1 MGSHVLVRNVISPAK
16 DVSYAFLYNIPPNH
30 DKMEVN
36 IMIGGSMFQKL
47 VREHPTLQEHWQTL
61 LEKGFIENSK
71 GCIALVRK
79 YAADERVLIIRDAKN
94 SILYTIRVGR
104 LEVTRGVDTQNPA
117 HYTFRVGESY
127 DIVRIDYLEDTVHI
141 ATGNYFDDV
150 LVCGRT
156 MYEGIVAAKVEN
168 EENVYVFDICE
179 RRQKRES

>member
-1 MGSHVLVRNVISPAK
+1 
-16 DVSYAFLYNIPPNH
+16 
-30 DKMEVN
+30 
-36 IMIGGSMFQKL
+36 MIGGSMFQKL

-117 HYTFRVGESY
+117 QYTFRVG
-127 DIVRIDYLEDTVHI
+127 DMGKLDPDHLEE
-141 ATGNYFDDV
+141 AFDE
-150 LVCGRT
+150 
-156 MYEGIVAAKVEN
+156 YEGFETAIRDLYRTIDKIINEYKKSLGWGYRIKDWFRNPPNKVFFAVFVIYAIISMV
-168 EENVYVFDICE
+168 VYFYPLF
-179 RRQKRES
+179 